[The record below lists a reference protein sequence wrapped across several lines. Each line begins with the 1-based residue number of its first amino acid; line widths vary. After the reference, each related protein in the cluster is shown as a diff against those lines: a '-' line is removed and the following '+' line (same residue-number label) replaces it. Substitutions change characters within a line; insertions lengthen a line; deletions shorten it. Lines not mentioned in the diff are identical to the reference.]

1 MDNYI
6 SDFIYRGSRHD
17 GPFHRSAVPTAAARF
32 DVYLALHKA
41 VRESIQSS
49 LSALCSVASVAST
62 ELRSVFDRAELAID
76 LAESVAGLEQRHL
89 HPLIDLLSPELTR
102 HAAVDHAEGSVAASA
117 LRQLLR
123 GLRNRPD
130 GTELRTEMAVLE
142 SDFSAY
148 STDVACHMQREREA
162 HNPLLWLHESDEAL
176 LGLQRRM
183 IDDTPQHLR
192 CTLAAWMARS
202 VRSADRPALVAAVRH
217 KVPAQAYD
225 MLLDQ
230 LQMQSCPAP
239 TAFALVA

>member
-6 SDFIYRGSRHD
+6 SDFTYRGPRHD
-17 GPFHRSAVPTAAARF
+17 GPFHRSAVPTGAERF

-41 VRESIQSS
+41 VRESLQSS
-49 LSALCSVASVAST
+49 LSALCSAASVASA
-62 ELRSVFDRAELAID
+62 ELRSVFDRAELAIE

-89 HPLIDLLSPELTR
+89 HPLIDSLSPELTR
-102 HAAVDHAEGSVAASA
+102 HAAVDHAEGSAAASA
-117 LRQLLR
+117 LRQFLR

-130 GTELRTEMAVLE
+130 GTELRREMALLE

-148 STDVACHMQREREA
+148 GADVACHMQREREA

-176 LGLQRRM
+176 LGLKRRM
-183 IDDTPQHLR
+183 IDDVPLHLR
-192 CTLAAWMARS
+192 CSLAAWMARS
-202 VRSADRPALVAAVRH
+202 VRPADRPALVAAVRH
-217 KVPAQAYD
+217 SVPAQAYD

-239 TAFALVA
+239 AAFAQAA